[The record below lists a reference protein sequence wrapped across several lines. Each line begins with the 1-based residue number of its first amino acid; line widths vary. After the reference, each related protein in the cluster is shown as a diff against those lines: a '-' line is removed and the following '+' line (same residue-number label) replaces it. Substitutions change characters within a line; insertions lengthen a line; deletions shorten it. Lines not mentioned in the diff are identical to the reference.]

1 MKEPKLTELE
11 CVIELDNMNKYA
23 KEEHDGGMKYD

>member
-23 KEEHDGGMKYD
+23 KEEHEENEI